1 MRKIFVFIT
10 VIFLPVNLFSS
21 SLSMDPAPV
30 PEPEQKRSVFRSSY
44 SIGGSGSGGIRLSL
58 AGREGIKLQLL
69 SARRGYGF
77 DGTFEPG
84 SRDYSTGGIIAR
96 NVLLPGLGQRKMGQ
110 RMRSRIYFFLEGAAW
125 VGLGTFFWQKMAR
138 TGAYEEYA
146 VAYAGVEE
154 KGLSEDYYETIGN
167 FMSSDGPGGYNEYV
181 MREARDLYYPDQEAI
196 QDYYEANALTG
207 DQSWRWLSESTYD
220 KYNSLRKGANSSERR
235 AVYSLF
241 FMLGLRLISN
251 IDAVRSI
258 MTDEGDQEQAGQG
271 GAAIDIHQNG
281 EGISVVLKRPF

>member
-21 SLSMDPAPV
+21 SLSMDPAPA
-30 PEPEQKRSVFRSSY
+30 PEPEQKRSVFRSSD

-58 AGREGIKLQLL
+58 AGREGIKSQLL
-69 SARRGYGF
+69 SSRPGYGL
-77 DGTFEPG
+77 DGPFETG

-96 NVLLPGLGQRKMGQ
+96 NMLLPGLGQRKMGQ